1 MSLVWT
7 MIAYFLYAEIAVVLL
22 MVLPIVNAYRWNR
35 LIKSKFMQMMAKQA
49 HVYFYFVICVLV
61 LFLLDSIREM
71 RKYSTQST
79 PSEAHLNVELQHSLR
94 LFRAQRNFYISG
106 FAIFLVLV
114 IRRLVTLISYQAFL
128 LAQSEAL
135 LKQAQSA
142 SATLKKLMSEK
153 KDNVSDKKD
162 DPPSEGGTNK
172 VFTANRKAYFYMTFK
187 YNFVFAIFFN

>member
-22 MVLPIVNAYRWNR
+22 MVLPILNACRWNR
-35 LIKSKFMQMMAKQA
+35 LIKSKFMQMMAKQS
-49 HVYFYFVICVLV
+49 HVYFYFIICVLV

-79 PSEAHLNVELQHSLR
+79 PAEAHLNVELQHSLR

-114 IRRLVTLISYQAFL
+114 IRRLITLISYQAFL
-128 LAQSEAL
+128 LAQSEAS

-153 KDNVSDKKD
+153 KDNGIDKKD
-162 DPPSEGGTNK
+162 DTPSEGGKNK
-172 VFTANRKAYFYMTFK
+172 VYTINRKKKTDFQILLFLL
-187 YNFVFAIFFN
+187 